1 MKTTGNP
8 ISELIQKRWERTCII
23 TLEDA
28 ENLMNYF
35 GDIYD
40 IHNRLIGLVPKSLI
54 QYYEKPIVDS
64 GYSMG
69 EQIKVFYNG
78 NLISEDDFRGKYRSG
93 KYRGRENYGL
103 IVINFPTKKKLREYL
118 EKCKELALNQEGC
131 RICEKWSSED
141 AKKHYILY
149 REQQKIIRDCIVYEE
164 SKIKK
169 GYGI

>member
-1 MKTTGNP
+1 MKIEGNP
-8 ISELIQKRWERTCII
+8 IGAYYHERWERTHVI

-40 IHNRLIGLVPKSLI
+40 IHNRLIGLVPKELI
-54 QYYEKPIVDS
+54 KYYQRPILDS

-69 EQIKVFYNG
+69 EEIKVFYQG
-78 NLISEDDFRGKYRSG
+78 KLISEEDFRKKYSG

-118 EKCKELALNQEGC
+118 EKCKELALHQEAGKL
-131 RICEKWSSED
+131 RKWSSED
-141 AKKHYILY
+141 AKKNSELH
-149 REQQKIIRDCIVYEE
+149 RELRKIIRDCIVYEE

-169 GYGI
+169 GYDI

>member
-1 MKTTGNP
+1 MVTSIKKISYP
-8 ISELIQKRWERTCII
+8 IQRWERTNVI

-28 ENLMNYF
+28 EMFMNFF
-35 GDIYD
+35 GEIYD
-40 IHNRLIGLVPKSLI
+40 IHNRLIGLVPKELI
-54 QYYEKPIVDS
+54 KYYEKPIVVS

-78 NLISEDDFRGKYRSG
+78 NLISEDDFREKYRSG
-93 KYRGRENYGL
+93 KYRGRENHGL

-118 EKCKELALNQEGC
+118 EKCKELTLHQEEC
-131 RICEKWSSED
+131 RIRKWSSED
-141 AKKHYILY
+141 EKKISELY
-149 REQQKIIRDCIVYEE
+149 QELKKIIRDCIVYEE

>member
-1 MKTTGNP
+1 MKTTGSP
-8 ISELIQKRWERTCII
+8 IGDYYHKRWERTCII

-35 GDIYD
+35 GEIYD
-40 IHNRLIGLVPKSLI
+40 IHNRLIGLVPKELI
-54 QYYEKPIVDS
+54 KYYEQPIVDS

-69 EQIKVFYNG
+69 EQIKVFYKG
-78 NLISEDDFRGKYRSG
+78 TLISEEDFREKYRSG

-118 EKCKELALNQEGC
+118 EKCKELALHQEAAKL
-131 RICEKWSSED
+131 RKWSSED
-141 AKKHYILY
+141 AKKNSELY
-149 REQQKIIRDCIVYEE
+149 RELRKIIRDCIVYEE

-169 GYGI
+169 GYNI

>member
-1 MKTTGNP
+1 MKTTGRP
-8 ISELIQKRWERTCII
+8 IEELTLKRWERTSII

-35 GDIYD
+35 GEICD
-40 IHNRLIGLVPKSLI
+40 IHNRLMGLVPKSLI

-78 NLISEDDFRGKYRSG
+78 NLISEDDFREKYRSG
-93 KYRGRENYGL
+93 KYCGRENHGL
-103 IVINFPTKKKLREYL
+103 IVINFATKKKLREYL
-118 EKCKELALNQEGC
+118 EKCKELSLHQKTANL
-131 RICEKWSSED
+131 RKWSSED
-141 AKKHYILY
+141 AEKNSVLY
-149 REQQKIIRDCIVYEE
+149 REQRQIILDCIVYEE

>member
-1 MKTTGNP
+1 MKTAGNP
-8 ISELIQKRWERTCII
+8 IGSYYHKRWERTNII

-28 ENLMNYF
+28 EKLMNYF
-35 GDIYD
+35 GEIYD
-40 IHNRLIGLVPKSLI
+40 IHNRLVGLVPKELI
-54 QYYEKPIVDS
+54 KYYEKPILDS

-78 NLISEDDFRGKYRSG
+78 NLISEADFRGKYLG

-118 EKCKELALNQEGC
+118 EKCKELALHQEEC
-131 RICEKWSSED
+131 RICGKWSSED
-141 AKKHYILY
+141 AKKHSTLHQ
-149 REQQKIIRDCIVYEE
+149 EQKNIIRDCIVYEE

-169 GYGI
+169 GYL

>member
-1 MKTTGNP
+1 MKTTGSP

-40 IHNRLIGLVPKSLI
+40 IHNRLIGLVPKELI
-54 QYYEKPIVDS
+54 KYYQRPTVNS
-64 GYSMG
+64 GFSMG
-69 EQIKVFYNG
+69 EQIKIFYKG
-78 NLISEDDFRGKYRSG
+78 TLISEDDFRKKYIG

-118 EKCKELALNQEGC
+118 EKCKELALHQEKMKLC
-131 RICEKWSSED
+131 KWSSED
-141 AKKHYILY
+141 AKKNSELY
-149 REQQKIIRDCIVYEE
+149 QELRKIIRDCIVHEE